1 MAFLHTY
8 SLTKDFKLNI
18 ECNHAT
24 LAGHSCEHE
33 VAMASA
39 YGFFGSLDANTGDPQ
54 TGWDTDQF
62 LTDVREATMLMRVL
76 LQQVCGWV
84 ESGWVVYVWEVYA
97 ESTVV
102 GPVVGSAPRCR
113 TYYAS
118 QHTATRHLPMWPPS
132 AFPHPHAP
140 HTGRPSTWWYQF

>member
-8 SLTKDFKLNI
+8 GLTNDFKLNI

-39 YGFFGSLDANTGDPQ
+39 FGFFGSLDANTGDPQ

-62 LTDVREATMLMRVL
+62 LTDTTEATLLMRVL
-76 LQQVCGWV
+76 LKQV
-84 ESGWVVYVWEVYA
+84 
-97 ESTVV
+97 
-102 GPVVGSAPRCR
+102 
-113 TYYAS
+113 
-118 QHTATRHLPMWPPS
+118 Q
-132 AFPHPHAP
+132 
-140 HTGRPSTWWYQF
+140 